1 MMDSRQLAIL
11 AAQAADHRKGEDIL
25 VLDVRK
31 ISTFCDFF
39 VIVSGQAE
47 PHLQAVR
54 DEVEE
59 ELTQHGVKP
68 RRVDGFPLSQWVVM
82 DYTDVV
88 VHIFNSSLR
97 EFYDLERLWG
107 DALRVT
113 WSSGGKAVS

>member
-47 PHLQAVR
+47 PHLRAMR

-59 ELTQHGVKP
+59 ELTQQGVKP
-68 RRVDGFPLSQWVVM
+68 CRVDGFPLSRWMVM

-88 VHIFNSSLR
+88 VHIFDSSLR
-97 EFYDLERLWG
+97 EFYALERLWG
-107 DALRVT
+107 DAVRVT
-113 WSSGGKAVS
+113 WSPRGKTVA